1 MNTFLIHRMRN
12 AAIAADQRK
21 DFATAGILTEAIEEL
36 EGGKPEPAPDL
47 AKQFREMGLL

>member
-1 MNTFLIHRMRN
+1 MNPFLIHRLRN

-21 DFATAGILTEAIEEL
+21 DLNMAELLTEAINEL
-36 EGGKPEPAPDL
+36 EGGKSEPAFDL